1 MSTISAAAITGL
13 TTLTTSSNTVTFG
26 SATYFVANGNMG
38 IGTSSPSA
46 IFQISNPSANIRIG
60 VDASSQY
67 TDIYRDNATGYTI
80 YNAAQ
85 ATPYRS
91 HVWQLGG
98 SEMMRIDTSG
108 NIGIGTSSP
117 STKLQIGTGAT
128 NETITVRGIVADATF
143 GNDSTGVLVGTV
155 NNAAVR
161 FTTNAA
167 ERMRIDSSG
176 NVGIG
181 GISPA
186 AKFVVSSGLSLFGT
200 NTSDGYNTIQTASGF
215 GLSGV
220 ATYYTELNHNLIY
233 NSGFKNK
240 SGGAAS
246 QIVLQG
252 GTNSGYTSAIKFLVD
267 TNPNI
272 ERSSKN
278 SPIQSLYERTVQL
291 EGCKYIDEIVVYE
304 TEDELVDIL
313 KTKNINL
320 RILGSEYENTKFTG
334 YELDMNLYFH
344 NRNHSYSSSELRKR
358 INIMYEQQ

>member
-128 NETITVRGIVADATF
+128 N
-143 GNDSTGVLVGTV
+143 
-155 NNAAVR
+155 
-161 FTTNAA
+161 
-167 ERMRIDSSG
+167 
-176 NVGIG
+176 
-181 GISPA
+181 
-186 AKFVVSSGLSLFGT
+186 
-200 NTSDGYNTIQTASGF
+200 
-215 GLSGV
+215 
-220 ATYYTELNHNLIY
+220 
-233 NSGFKNK
+233 
-240 SGGAAS
+240 
-246 QIVLQG
+246 
-252 GTNSGYTSAIKFLVD
+252 
-267 TNPNI
+267 
-272 ERSSKN
+272 
-278 SPIQSLYERTVQL
+278 
-291 EGCKYIDEIVVYE
+291 
-304 TEDELVDIL
+304 
-313 KTKNINL
+313 
-320 RILGSEYENTKFTG
+320 
-334 YELDMNLYFH
+334 
-344 NRNHSYSSSELRKR
+344 
-358 INIMYEQQ
+358 

>member
-1 MSTISAAAITGL
+1 M
-13 TTLTTSSNTVTFG
+13 
-26 SATYFVANGNMG
+26 
-38 IGTSSPSA
+38 
-46 IFQISNPSANIRIG
+46 
-60 VDASSQY
+60 
-67 TDIYRDNATGYTI
+67 
-80 YNAAQ
+80 
-85 ATPYRS
+85 
-91 HVWQLGG
+91 
-98 SEMMRIDTSG
+98 
-108 NIGIGTSSP
+108 
-117 STKLQIGTGAT
+117 
-128 NETITVRGIVADATF
+128 
-143 GNDSTGVLVGTV
+143 

-267 TNPNI
+267 TNPISTTANTTASLI
-272 ERSSKN
+272 EAMRIDNSGIVLVGTTSAGSVFGAKAKLEVVATTNQGGSFRTNSGYIPIGCWANYDVAATTGTFVAFYNGSAQSSVGSIGATATTTAYNTSSDYRLKN
-278 SPIQSLYERTVQL
+278 SVASMTTGLATVTALKPVTYKWNIDDSDGEGFIAHELQAVIPHAVTGAKDAVDADGNPIHQGVDYS
-291 EGCKYIDEIVVYE
+291 KIVVHLVAAIQ
-304 TEDELVDIL
+304 EL
-313 KTKNINL
+313 KA
-320 RILGSEYENTKFTG
+320 
-334 YELDMNLYFH
+334 ELDQLKN
-344 NRNHSYSSSELRKR
+344 NK
-358 INIMYEQQ
+358 